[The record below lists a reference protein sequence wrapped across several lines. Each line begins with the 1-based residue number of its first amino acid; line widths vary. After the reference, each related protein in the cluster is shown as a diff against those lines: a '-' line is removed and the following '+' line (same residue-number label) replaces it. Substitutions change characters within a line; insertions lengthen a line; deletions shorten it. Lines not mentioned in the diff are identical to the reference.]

1 MLHSVC
7 LLSEK
12 KRSTTR
18 VLIHDCLFLPNVHI
32 SKKFHVP
39 AIFTMTSSTKL
50 MTSQGIYMHHS
61 NPIVLKLPC
70 EKFHVSSCSQT
81 KVKIGWGDGGS
92 FAQTEVISIG
102 SLRMRINIRHY

>member
-12 KRSTTR
+12 EKKYNPGFNPGLC
-18 VLIHDCLFLPNVHI
+18 VLTKFAYFKEISCHI
-32 SKKFHVP
+32 YDDVIKKF
-39 AIFTMTSSTKL
+39 

-70 EKFHVSSCSQT
+70 AKFHAFSSSQT
-81 KVKIGWGDGGS
+81 KVKVGGQ
-92 FAQTEVISIG
+92 FWPPPPKNEVQKAHPG
-102 SLRMRINIRHY
+102 